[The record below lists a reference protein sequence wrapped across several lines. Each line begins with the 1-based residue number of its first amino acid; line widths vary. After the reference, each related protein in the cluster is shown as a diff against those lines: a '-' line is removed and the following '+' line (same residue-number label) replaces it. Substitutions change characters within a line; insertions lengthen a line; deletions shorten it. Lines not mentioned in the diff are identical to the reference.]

1 MALEL
6 NVKALRGELQRTWH
20 DVSADKV
27 LSPVEFQRLRDE
39 ADKTFDTSPLI
50 AGQRAWNRLGASLD
64 IVQQSADAIA
74 EAMEQIALAA
84 RRLKMPDAERA
95 ALKDGT
101 EYQVAYIIAAYKSS
115 IERL

>member
-6 NVKALRGELQRTWH
+6 DVKALRGELQKTWQG
-20 DVSADKV
+20 VSADKV
-27 LSPVEFQRLRDE
+27 LSPVEFQKLRDE
-39 ADKTFDTSPLI
+39 ADKTFDASPAI
-50 AGQRAWNRLGASLD
+50 AAHRASIRLGGSLD

-74 EAMEQIALAA
+74 EAMQQVALAA
-84 RRLKMPDAERA
+84 RRLKLPDAERA

-101 EYQVAYIIAAYKSS
+101 EYQIAYIVAAYKSS